1 MDMTL
6 VILNTCNFIKQLKIL
21 RWRRLILGLRREATE
36 TMILLTERGA
46 RWHMLSSQEGA
57 LILMGGGWAYWH
69 MLSSQAGALILMGG
83 GHKGTCFLPRQGHL
97 YWWGVGTLAHAAV
110 SITLRSNKIKVS
122 IPISPRNRSHIWKY
136 LILSIRHPD
145 WLVYQNNLGVK
156 SRDSIPLIQGG
167 GDKI

>member
-57 LILMGGGWAYWH
+57 LILMGGGH
-69 MLSSQAGALILMGG
+69 T
-83 GHKGTCFLPRQGHL
+83 GTCFLPRQGHL

-156 SRDSIPLIQGG
+156 SRDSVPLIQGG
-167 GDKI
+167 VEKI